1 MTLLR
6 DGRSHLVALLPGRY
20 FGKLSTDL
28 RLRRALLE
36 QQTIEVR
43 LDLRNALKLQPKF
56 PQRVGER

>member
-1 MTLLR
+1 VE
-6 DGRSHLVALLPGRY
+6 GRHRFVALLPGRY